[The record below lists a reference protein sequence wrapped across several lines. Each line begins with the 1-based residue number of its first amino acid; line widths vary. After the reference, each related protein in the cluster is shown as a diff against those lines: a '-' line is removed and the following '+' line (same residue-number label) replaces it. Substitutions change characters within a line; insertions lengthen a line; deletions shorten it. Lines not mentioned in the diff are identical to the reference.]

1 MSFQLVHAYLHNL
14 TLMHAHECMFMHMHT
29 HTLLIDFYTYTVT
42 TITGTGYQ
50 GNDKEGRAQR
60 TDQEI
65 SSPWDIAVGT
75 TSGM

>member
-14 TLMHAHECMFMHMHT
+14 TLMHVHA
-29 HTLLIDFYTYTVT
+29 LLIDFHTDTVT

-50 GNDKEGRAQR
+50 GKEGRARR

-75 TSGM
+75 APGM

>member
-1 MSFQLVHAYLHNL
+1 MHVHA
-14 TLMHAHECMFMHMHT
+14 HAHSQT
-29 HTLLIDFYTYTVT
+29 HTLLIDFHTDTVT

-50 GNDKEGRAQR
+50 GKEGRARR

-75 TSGM
+75 APGM